1 MSASIKVRLLSIT
14 LMSALA
20 SCYYDNEAILYP
32 ETATCVAPEN
42 PSFQTEVLPLL
53 NTRCNTCH
61 AGTAPSGGIRLNSFT
76 EVSKY
81 VNDGSLMGSINHW
94 AGYSAMPKGAGKM
107 PACEISKIQNW
118 ITSGAL
124 DN

>member
-1 MSASIKVRLLSIT
+1 MKKVLTIALVFT
-14 LMSALA
+14 LAG
-20 SCYYDNEAILYP
+20 CYYDKEGILYP
-32 ETATCVAPEN
+32 ETNCTVPAN
-42 PSFQTEVLPLL
+42 PTFQADVMPLL

-61 AGTAPSGGIRLNSFT
+61 AGTSPSGGIRLDSFT

-81 VNDGSLMGSINHW
+81 VKNGSLMGSIKHSP
-94 AGYSAMPKGAGKM
+94 GYSAMPKGSGKM
-107 PACEISKIQNW
+107 SSCEISKIQNW